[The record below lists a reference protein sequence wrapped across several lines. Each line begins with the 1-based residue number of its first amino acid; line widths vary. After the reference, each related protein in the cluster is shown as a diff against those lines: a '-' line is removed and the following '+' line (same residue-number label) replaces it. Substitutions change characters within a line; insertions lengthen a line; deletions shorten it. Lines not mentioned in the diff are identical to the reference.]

1 MTDPATFAVAQD
13 LLKRHGIPSFLR
25 GETHTWAIGTPV
37 PLPFHP
43 AMGPLLLV
51 ERRHAG
57 AATKL
62 LAGMQGTSPARK
74 PKQSAGPNWI
84 QRTVRRLLAR

>member
-1 MTDPATFAVAQD
+1 MNSDHDLMPVMSMTDPANLAIAQD

-43 AMGPLLLV
+43 AMG
-51 ERRHAG
+51 
-57 AATKL
+57 
-62 LAGMQGTSPARK
+62 
-74 PKQSAGPNWI
+74 
-84 QRTVRRLLAR
+84 